1 MSWPW
6 DVLVWWG
13 CGATRALGC
22 SLGLFM
28 TCLGT
33 CLCLLETAESKIPQ
47 TRWTEPLDP
56 VRQELIFNCFQSLKD
71 SRQNPFSGPF
81 PKRPSLFPCPSPQPK
96 TSWISPLILE
106 NAAYCSCCFCRVFSA
121 LSTLKELKRG
131 LRGDHSSL
139 YSESRAF
146 YGTSSNE
153 MKWWLWNKS
162 KSELKLEKKK
172 KLHATLPSPFKRHKS
187 PSVFLICSQVM
198 LFTHAHTDSVIINQL
213 RACVKEVP
221 YSSSWGRKR
230 NHAKAPC
237 LWAFPHMPTSR

>member
-1 MSWPW
+1 
-6 DVLVWWG
+6 
-13 CGATRALGC
+13 
-22 SLGLFM
+22 M

-56 VRQELIFNCFQSLKD
+56 VRQELIFNCFPSLKD

-106 NAAYCSCCFCRVFSA
+106 NAAYCSCCFCQVFSA

-153 MKWWLWNKS
+153 MKWWLRNKS

-172 KLHATLPSPFKRHKS
+172 KSCMLLSQAHLKGTNPPLCSWFVPRSCYSHMHTLTLSS
-187 PSVFLICSQVM
+187 LI
-198 LFTHAHTDSVIINQL
+198 
-213 RACVKEVP
+213 
-221 YSSSWGRKR
+221 SWGRVWKKFR
-230 NHAKAPC
+230 TAAPGDGREIMQKHRACGHSPTC
-237 LWAFPHMPTSR
+237 LQAGRLW